1 MKSCNDFIDHDI
13 STDINIYDII
23 YDIMS

>member
-1 MKSCNDFIDHDI
+1 MKSLHDFIDHDI
-13 STDINIYDII
+13 STDINLYDII